1 MTEPP
6 EGPGSW
12 TDSTAG
18 RLVGALVAP
27 APTFRSIARRPTWVL
42 ALVVF
47 TLGFVASQFAVIAN
61 SDMQKVRQA
70 TVEAME
76 ARGQTVSDEQLAQ
89 IEKFQK
95 LGPACSVVLAPIICL
110 VIGLLVMVLANL
122 LGGELSF
129 HGAMGV
135 VTHALMPMVI
145 AYLLTAVVAYAG
157 SGNLDP
163 TELQRSG
170 GLLTSNLAV
179 LAPEGAAPA
188 VVVVLASI
196 DLFQIWALVL
206 MALGVSLA
214 GGLSMVAAGGIVG
227 LLWVLWV
234 GALAALLTAFG
245 GGAPGG

>member
-1 MTEPP
+1 
-6 EGPGSW
+6 
-12 TDSTAG
+12 
-18 RLVGALVAP
+18 
-27 APTFRSIARRPTWVL
+27 
-42 ALVVF
+42 
-47 TLGFVASQFAVIAN
+47 
-61 SDMQKVRQA
+61 
-70 TVEAME
+70 
-76 ARGQTVSDEQLAQ
+76 
-89 IEKFQK
+89 
-95 LGPACSVVLAPIICL
+95 
-110 VIGLLVMVLANL
+110 
-122 LGGELSF
+122 
-129 HGAMGV
+129 MGV